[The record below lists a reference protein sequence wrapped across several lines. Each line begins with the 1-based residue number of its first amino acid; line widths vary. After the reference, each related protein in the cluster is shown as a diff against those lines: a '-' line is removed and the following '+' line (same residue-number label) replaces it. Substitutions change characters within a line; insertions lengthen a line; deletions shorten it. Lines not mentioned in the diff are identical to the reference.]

1 MKKKIDIVASFA
13 LYGLGL
19 LSFLLADIYVSENFT
34 QEHIAEWAFYKS
46 TIIILGS
53 IVLLGYDQVFVRD
66 PSLVTRFFKRFVVQA
81 ISIAVI
87 SVAII
92 SFFKNYTFQKGV
104 YLFLGVVL
112 YGFINYSSSSLRA
125 CFNLWKAQFST
136 NFWKVLLLGFLF
148 FGVFDDLPL
157 YFLIP
162 IGLTLISALV
172 FGGYRTKE
180 DRSLFENLS
189 DADSRAIATTF
200 LFTNLTL
207 ILAVYGEQ
215 FLINLSGDIKASAH
229 LFKYFAVFTPIALS
243 VNGFL
248 GFYFAPKIRREK
260 KMSITR
266 FKKFS
271 FKISLF
277 AVLVTLISSVIGYIY
292 MTHYSQIEVTTLD
305 WLLIISLSVLCIIR
319 GIYIATSVCLGIFS
333 DKKRLKSVAILFWIS
348 AGLYIIGVFITLSVT
363 SGIKAAQIISILSVS
378 NWLFRLI
385 ISNVY
390 TTKILKEI
398 NVVS

>member
-1 MKKKIDIVASFA
+1 MKKKIDVLISFGF
-13 LYGLGL
+13 YGLGL
-19 LSFLLADIYVSENFT
+19 LSFLLADIFVSENFS
-34 QEHIAEWAFYKS
+34 QENIAEWAFYKS

-66 PSLVTRFFKRFVVQA
+66 PSLVTRFLKRFVIQA
-81 ISIAVI
+81 LVIATISVTLIAV
-87 SVAII
+87 
-92 SFFKNYTFQKGV
+92 FKGYTFQKGM
-104 YLFLGVVL
+104 YLFLGVL
-112 YGFINYSSSSLRA
+112 LFGFINYSSSSLRA
-125 CFNLWKAQFST
+125 CFNLWKSQFST

-148 FGVFDDLPL
+148 FGAFEELSY

-162 IGLTLISALV
+162 IALTLISAII
-172 FGGYRTKE
+172 FGGYKTKE

-248 GFYFAPKIRREK
+248 GFYFGPKIRRQK
-260 KMSITR
+260 KMSIDA

-271 FKISLF
+271 LKISVF
-277 AVLVTLISSVIGYIY
+277 AVLITLVSVMLGYVY
-292 MTHYSQIEVTTLD
+292 MTYFSKIKVDTLD
-305 WLLIISLSVLCIIR
+305 WMIITSLSVLCIIR
-319 GIYIATSVCLGIFS
+319 GIYIATSVCLGIYS

-348 AGLYIIGVFITLSVT
+348 AGLYIVGVFITLNIT
-363 SGIKAAQIISILSVS
+363 SGIQAAQIISILSVC

-385 ISNVY
+385 VSNIY

-398 NVVS
+398 HVAS

>member
-19 LSFLLADIYVSENFT
+19 LSFLLADIYVSENFS

-66 PSLVTRFFKRFVVQA
+66 PSLVTRFFKRFIVQA

-87 SVAII
+87 SVTII
-92 SFFKNYTFQKGV
+92 SFFKNYTLQKGI
-104 YLFLGVVL
+104 YLFLGVLL

-148 FGVFDDLPL
+148 FGVFDDLPF
-157 YFLIP
+157 YFLVP
-162 IGLTLISALV
+162 IALTLISALI
-172 FGGYRTKE
+172 FGGYKTKE

-215 FLINLSGDIKASAH
+215 FLINLSGDTKASAH

-260 KMSITR
+260 KMSINR

-292 MTHYSQIEVTTLD
+292 MTHFSKIEITTLD
-305 WLLIISLSVLCIIR
+305 WLLIVSLSVLCIIR

-398 NVVS
+398 HVVS

>member
-19 LSFLLADIYVSENFT
+19 LSFLLADIYVSENFS
-34 QEHIAEWAFYKS
+34 QERIAEWAFYKS

-66 PSLVTRFFKRFVVQA
+66 PSLVTRFFKRFIIQA
-81 ISIAVI
+81 FSIAIV
-87 SVAII
+87 SVLII
-92 SFFKNYTFQKGV
+92 AVFKNYTFHKGG

-125 CFNLWKAQFST
+125 CFNLWKAQFSS
-136 NFWKVLLLGFLF
+136 NFWKILLLGFLF
-148 FGVFDDLPL
+148 LWTFDDLSY

-162 IGLTLISALV
+162 IILTLISAV
-172 FGGYRTKE
+172 FFGGYKTKE
-180 DRSLFENLS
+180 DRSFFENLS
-189 DADSRAIATTF
+189 DTDSRAIATTF

-215 FLINLSGDIKASAH
+215 FLINLSNDTKASAH

-248 GFYFAPKIRREK
+248 GFYFGPKIRREK
-260 KMSITR
+260 KMSIER

-271 FKISLF
+271 LKISLF
-277 AVLVTLISSVIGYIY
+277 AFVVTGLSSVIGYIY
-292 MTHYSQIEVTTLD
+292 MTNFSQIEVTTLD

-348 AGLYIIGVFITLSVT
+348 AGLYIIGVFVTLSVT
-363 SGIKAAQIISILSVS
+363 SGIKAAQIISILSAA

-390 TTKILKEI
+390 TLKILKEV
-398 NVVS
+398 NAVS

>member
-1 MKKKIDIVASFA
+1 MKKKIDIVASFGF
-13 LYGLGL
+13 YGLGL
-19 LSFLLADIYVSENFT
+19 LSFLLADIFVSENFS
-34 QEHIAEWAFYKS
+34 QENIAEWAFYKS

-66 PSLVTRFFKRFVVQA
+66 PSLVTRFFKKFIFQALGIGVV
-81 ISIAVI
+81 SVSLIA
-87 SVAII
+87 
-92 SFFKNYTFQKGV
+92 FFKEYTFQKGM
-104 YLFLGVVL
+104 YLFLGVIL
-112 YGFINYSSSSLRA
+112 FGFVNYSSASLRA
-125 CFNLWKAQFST
+125 CFHLWKSQFST
-136 NFWKVLLLGFLF
+136 NFWKVLLLIFLF
-148 FGVFDDLPL
+148 FGLFEEISF

-162 IGLTLISALV
+162 ILVTLVSAII
-172 FGGYRTKE
+172 FGGYKTKE

-215 FLINLSGDIKASAH
+215 FLINLSGDTAASAH

-248 GFYFAPKIRREK
+248 GFYFGPKIRRQQ
-260 KMSITR
+260 KMSIEK

-271 FKISLF
+271 LKISIF
-277 AVLVTLISSVIGYIY
+277 AILITLLSAIMGYVY
-292 MTHYSQIEVTTLD
+292 MTYFSPIKNNNLD
-305 WLLIISLSVLCIIR
+305 WMLITSLSILCIIR

-333 DKKRLKSVAILFWIS
+333 DKKRLKSVAFLFWIS
-348 AGLYIIGVFITLSVT
+348 AGLYIVGVFITLNVT
-363 SGIKAAQIISILSVS
+363 SGIRAAQIISILSVS

-385 ISNVY
+385 VSNIY

-398 NVVS
+398 HVAS